1 MSKTTTFKIAN
12 TSNSNNSFL
21 GTNYSKILDNII
33 IANIKDTNPYLHK
46 SYNKDYDEISAIIA
60 DSKKKHSFG
69 LFDGYLNENDKF
81 LKAANFIANYG
92 KTTYKTLPFTYGKT
106 YELIDGTPICFYDDE
121 IQIGMDLYS
130 YDSFSNTA
138 FLKTLSAPTKKII
151 INILNAGNK
160 NITIN
165 II

>member
-1 MSKTTTFKIAN
+1 MSKTYTFKIAN
-12 TSNSNNSFL
+12 ASNNNTFL

-33 IANIKDTNPYLHK
+33 TTNIKDTNLYLGK
-46 SYNKDYDEISAIIA
+46 TYNKDYDEISAIIA

-69 LFDGYLNENDKF
+69 LNCGLLGENDKF
-81 LKAANFIANYG
+81 LKAANFIANYN
-92 KTTYKTLPFTYGKT
+92 KATYKTLPFIYGKT
-106 YELIDGTPICFYDDE
+106 YKLIDGTPICFYDDE

>member
-1 MSKTTTFKIAN
+1 MSKTYTFKIAN
-12 TSNSNNSFL
+12 TSNNNTFL

-33 IANIKDTNPYLHK
+33 ATNIKDTNPYLGK
-46 SYNKDYDEISAIIA
+46 TYNKDYDEISAIIA

-69 LFDGYLNENDKF
+69 LDCSLLGENDKF

-92 KTTYKTLPFTYGKT
+92 KTTYKTLPFIYGKT
-106 YELIDGTPICFYDDE
+106 YKLIDGTPICFYDDE

>member
-1 MSKTTTFKIAN
+1 MSKTTTFKIGTNNN
-12 TSNSNNSFL
+12 TKYSFL
-21 GTNYSKILDNII
+21 TPNYSAILDNII
-33 IANIKDTNPYLHK
+33 ATNIKETNPYLNG
-46 SYNKDYDEISAIIA
+46 SYKEDNELAAIIA
-60 DSKKKHSFG
+60 DSKKKHGLNLFG
-69 LFDGYLNENDKF
+69 GCLNENDKF

-92 KTTYKTLPFTYGKT
+92 KTTYTTLPFKYNKI
-106 YELIDGTPICFYDDE
+106 YKLIDGTPICFYDDE

>member
-1 MSKTTTFKIAN
+1 MNKTYTFKIAN
-12 TSNSNNSFL
+12 TSNNNSFL
-21 GTNYSKILDNII
+21 GTDYSEILDNLIATNII
-33 IANIKDTNPYLHK
+33 ENNPYLLNYK
-46 SYNKDYDEISAIIA
+46 KEKNELSAIIA

-69 LFDGYLNENDKF
+69 LCSSLLNENDKF
-81 LKAANFIANYG
+81 LKAANFIANYN
-92 KTTYKTLPFTYGKT
+92 KATYKTLPFIYGKT
-106 YELIDGTPICFYDDE
+106 YKLIDGTPICFYDDE

-130 YDSFSNTA
+130 YDKFSNIA
-138 FLKTLSAPTKKII
+138 FLKTLSEPTKKII

>member
-1 MSKTTTFKIAN
+1 MSKTTTFKIGTNNN
-12 TSNSNNSFL
+12 TKYSFL
-21 GTNYSKILDNII
+21 TTDYSTILNNL
-33 IANIKDTNPYLHK
+33 IATNIKETNPYLNG
-46 SYNKDYDEISAIIA
+46 SYKENNEIAAIIA
-60 DSKKKHSFG
+60 DSKKKHGLNLFG
-69 LFDGYLNENDKF
+69 GCLGENDKF

-92 KTTYKTLPFTYGKT
+92 KTTYTTLPFKYNKI
-106 YELIDGTPICFYDDE
+106 YKLIDGTPICFYDDE

-130 YDSFSNTA
+130 YSDFSNTT

>member
-1 MSKTTTFKIAN
+1 MSKTTTFKIGTNNN
-12 TSNSNNSFL
+12 TKYSFL
-21 GTNYSKILDNII
+21 TPNYSAILDNII
-33 IANIKDTNPYLHK
+33 ATNIKETNPYLNG
-46 SYNKDYDEISAIIA
+46 SYKENNEIAAIIA
-60 DSKKKHSFG
+60 DSKKKHGLNLFG
-69 LFDGYLNENDKF
+69 GYLNENDKF

-92 KTTYKTLPFTYGKT
+92 KTTYKTLPFIYGKT
-106 YELIDGTPICFYDDE
+106 YKLIDGTPICFYDDE